1 MRISLSKCIR
11 HNRFRM
17 SWLERKT
24 DTLLFVAMH
33 KFFFFSNNLNW
44 IVIDEMFN
52 GWPCYLVQVVPNS
65 LRWLKS
71 FWSNFKFVIRINP
84 LAQTSIA
91 QIYIT
96 LFPQQKRNILNISTA
111 AQHSTAVSNT
121 YELQRDLYMFNT
133 TLIDLSVLQW
143 QLLIIRIVGIISITT
158 MIKAEGNIYLMNI
171 QH

>member
-17 SWLERKT
+17 NWLERKT
-24 DTLLFVAMH
+24 DTLLVVAV
-33 KFFFFSNNLNW
+33 FIFFSNNLNW
-44 IVIDEMFN
+44 IVVNEMFN

-71 FWSNFKFVIRINP
+71 FWSNFKFVIRINL
-84 LAQTSIA
+84 LAQTNIS

-96 LFPQQKRNILNISTA
+96 LFPQQNRCLNILNLS
-111 AQHSTAVSNT
+111 STAVSNT

-133 TLIDLSVLQW
+133 TVIDLSILQL